1 MHYLIE
7 SPTPKTSFNCGL
19 KTETYKLMSVPQ
31 AATLLME
38 DII

>member
-31 AATLLME
+31 AYLYFLLKG
-38 DII
+38 